1 MGTHAF
7 ADMMYRLYQFF
18 GLFDKDDERREV
30 RGNKSF
36 SFHQSFFDQSYND
49 VIRIIDSN
57 EVFSLEERREVF
69 YKYEQLYNA
78 LMHIPVF
85 SHLDNRQITKRYLQV
100 ALPPIVALDVYNSL
114 PPDDEMHF
122 YYHIHR
128 FLISTHC
135 PHESADKRKIYA
147 GVKEYLREY
156 IRTLDF
162 HYTDH
167 LASLINFINDI
178 KASSGQKDATI
189 KRVIKDSRSEYDE
202 SYIPE
207 KNIKLN
213 SLNLNK
219 IERAYLS
226 LNVLLAFE
234 RKTSAVTAVSM
245 HYRHTVDNGIN
256 YNNSYS
262 ILCRYIYSKGYDE
275 KLLHYITLPFYN
287 VAVRPVSVT
296 IEEKPYRYVH
306 ELKWLIFNTRNN
318 TKYSKWDLAE
328 MAYCFNS
335 ASNSDVLIP
344 YSQLLQTIVFLSQDK
359 IDEAFRLVNKI
370 PLNTL
375 PIGYLPSAFSVI
387 KLALKVKLERKK
399 IRNKTLL
406 SVINSTLSNQGTLTE
421 LIAATQGETD
431 SNLVLCAD
439 NMTIMRAIKM
449 YNHMI
454 SKVSYLS
461 EDSPSDV
468 CPQAIFGIL
477 DEIECALGKLNIL
490 IRETGDSIDSNEL
503 AGIIVKNKTL
513 TARELNENL
522 VGVLDKC
529 TLYNFLSSIN
539 VFINYLRCPKEELG
553 HIRIFAG
560 VTEKPRRLR
569 EKICEALRI
578 ASEMRREGGL
588 RIREKRPDVNRKALS
603 QSEKA
608 NDAL

>member
-7 ADMMYRLYQFF
+7 ADMMYRLYQSF
-18 GLFDKDDERREV
+18 GLFEKHDERREV
-30 RGNKSF
+30 RGNSCF
-36 SFHQSFFDQSYND
+36 SFHQNFFDQGYND

-147 GVKEYLREY
+147 GVKAYLREY

-167 LASLINFINDI
+167 LAPLINFINNI
-178 KASSGQKDATI
+178 KASSGQKEATI
-189 KRVIKDSRSEYDE
+189 KRVIKDCRSEYNE
-202 SYIPE
+202 SYISE
-207 KNIKLN
+207 KNIKVN

-245 HYRHTVDNGIN
+245 HYRHIVNNGIN
-256 YNNSYS
+256 YNDSYG

-275 KLLHYITLPFYN
+275 RLLHYITLPFYN

-306 ELKWLIFNTRNN
+306 ELKWLIFNTRDN

-328 MAYCFNS
+328 IASCFKS
-335 ASNSDVLIP
+335 ASSSDVLIP
-344 YSQLLQTIVFLSQDK
+344 YSQLLQTIIFLSQDK
-359 IDEAFRLVNKI
+359 TDEAFRLVNKI
-370 PLNTL
+370 PLTTL

-406 SVINSTLSNQGTLTE
+406 SVINSTLSNQGAITE
-421 LIAATQGETD
+421 LIALTPGENN
-431 SNLVLCAD
+431 SIVLSAD

-454 SKVSYLS
+454 RKVSYSS
-461 EDSPSDV
+461 EDSPSDI
-468 CPQAIFGIL
+468 CPQAIFGVL
-477 DEIECALGKLNIL
+477 DEIECALGKLNTL
-490 IRETGDSIDSNEL
+490 ICETGDSIDSNGL
-503 AGIIVKNKTL
+503 ARLIVKNKTL

-539 VFINYLRCPKEELG
+539 VFINYLRCPEEELG

-569 EKICEALRI
+569 GKICEALRI
-578 ASEMRREGGL
+578 ASEIRGEGEFKKEGKATRRQQKSAGA
-588 RIREKRPDVNRKALS
+588 VRKS
-603 QSEKA
+603 K
-608 NDAL
+608 

>member
-30 RGNKSF
+30 RGNSSY
-36 SFHQSFFDQSYND
+36 SFHQSFFDQGYND

-57 EVFSLEERREVF
+57 EVFSLEERREIF

-78 LMHIPVF
+78 LIHIPVF
-85 SHLDNRQITKRYLQV
+85 SHLDSRQITKRYLQF

-135 PHESADKRKIYA
+135 PHESADKRKIYV
-147 GVKEYLREY
+147 GVKNYLREY
-156 IRTLDF
+156 IHSFDFPYKGHLDPLF
-162 HYTDH
+162 
-167 LASLINFINDI
+167 NFVSCI
-178 KASSGQKDATI
+178 KAGSGQREYTI
-189 KRVIKDSRSEYDE
+189 KGIIKKCRSEYDE
-202 SYIPE
+202 S
-207 KNIKLN
+207 NILQKDITLH
-213 SLNLNK
+213 SQNLDK

-234 RKTSAVTAVSM
+234 RKTSVITAVSM
-245 HYRHTVDNGIN
+245 HYRHTLNNGIN
-256 YNNSYS
+256 YNNSYG

-328 MAYCFNS
+328 IASCFKS

-344 YSQLLQTIVFLSQDK
+344 YSQLLQTIIFLSQNK
-359 IDEAFRLVNKI
+359 TDEAFRLVNKI
-370 PLNTL
+370 PLTTL
-375 PIGYLPSAFSVI
+375 PIGYPPSAFSLI

-406 SVINSTLSNQGTLTE
+406 SVINSTLSNQGALTE
-421 LIAATQGETD
+421 LIAVTQGETD

-454 SKVSYLS
+454 RKVSYSS
-461 EDSPSDV
+461 EDSLSDV

-503 AGIIVKNKTL
+503 AGLIVKNKTL

-539 VFINYLRCPKEELG
+539 VFISYLRCPGEELG

-560 VTEKPRRLR
+560 VTEKPKHLR
-569 EKICEALRI
+569 EKVCEALKI
-578 ASEMRREGGL
+578 ASVKRKEGTL
-588 RIREKRPDVNRKALS
+588 REKGKATRRQQKSTSAVRKS
-603 QSEKA
+603 K
-608 NDAL
+608 

>member
-7 ADMMYRLYQFF
+7 ADMMYRLYQCF
-18 GLFDKDDERREV
+18 GLFEKDDKRREV
-30 RGNKSF
+30 RGNSSF
-36 SFHQSFFDQSYND
+36 SFHQNFFDNGYND

-135 PHESADKRKIYA
+135 PHESTDKRKIYA

-167 LASLINFINDI
+167 LTPLINFINNI
-178 KASSGQKDATI
+178 KASSGQKEATI
-189 KRVIKDSRSEYDE
+189 KRVIKDCLSEYNE
-202 SYIPE
+202 SYIHE
-207 KNIKLN
+207 KNTKVNLR
-213 SLNLNK
+213 NLNK
-219 IERAYLS
+219 IERAYQS

-245 HYRHTVDNGIN
+245 HYRHTVNNGIN
-256 YNNSYS
+256 YKNSYG

-275 KLLHYITLPFYN
+275 KLLHHITLPFYN

-328 MAYCFNS
+328 IASCFKS
-335 ASNSDVLIP
+335 ESNSDVLTP
-344 YSQLLQTIVFLSQDK
+344 YSQLLQTIIFLSQDK
-359 IDEAFRLVNKI
+359 TDEAFRLVNKI
-370 PLNTL
+370 PLTTL

-387 KLALKVKLERKK
+387 KLALKVKLKRKK

-406 SVINSTLSNQGTLTE
+406 SLINSTLSNQGTSTE
-421 LIAATQGETD
+421 LIALTPGENN
-431 SNLVLCAD
+431 SIILSAD

-454 SKVSYLS
+454 RKVSYSS
-461 EDSPSDV
+461 EYSPSDI
-468 CPQAIFGIL
+468 CPQAIFGVL

-490 IRETGDSIDSNEL
+490 ICETGDSIDSNEL
-503 AGIIVKNKTL
+503 ARLIVKNKTL

-539 VFINYLRCPKEELG
+539 VFINYLRCPEEELG

-569 EKICEALRI
+569 RKICEALRI
-578 ASEMRREGGL
+578 ASEIRREGEFKKEGKTT
-588 RIREKRPDVNRKALS
+588 IRQLKSAGAVRKS
-603 QSEKA
+603 K
-608 NDAL
+608 

>member
-1 MGTHAF
+1 MGTNAF
-7 ADMMYRLYQFF
+7 TDMMYRLYQCF
-18 GLFDKDDERREV
+18 GLFEKDDERREV
-30 RGNKSF
+30 RGNSSF
-36 SFHQSFFDQSYND
+36 SFHQNFFDNGYND

-85 SHLDNRQITKRYLQV
+85 SHLDNSQITKRYLQI

-114 PPDDEMHF
+114 SPNDEMHF

-156 IRTLDF
+156 IRTFYF

-167 LASLINFINDI
+167 LTPLINFINNI
-178 KASSGQKDATI
+178 KASSGQKEATI
-189 KRVIKDSRSEYDE
+189 KRVIQDCRSEYNK

-256 YNNSYS
+256 YNNSYG

-318 TKYSKWDLAE
+318 TNYSKWDLAE
-328 MAYCFNS
+328 IASCFKS
-335 ASNSDVLIP
+335 ASNSDVLAP
-344 YSQLLQTIVFLSQDK
+344 YSQLLQTIIFLSQDK
-359 IDEAFRLVNKI
+359 TDEALRLINKI
-370 PLNTL
+370 PLTTL

-406 SVINSTLSNQGTLTE
+406 SLINSTLSNQGTITE
-421 LIAATQGETD
+421 LIAVTQGETD
-431 SNLVLCAD
+431 SNIVLCVD
-439 NMTIMRAIKM
+439 NMTIMRTIKM

-454 SKVSYLS
+454 RKIRYLS
-461 EDSPSDV
+461 EDSPSDIY
-468 CPQAIFGIL
+468 PQAIFGLL
-477 DEIECALGKLNIL
+477 DKIEYALGKLNTL
-490 IRETGDSIDSNEL
+490 LRETGDSIDSNEL
-503 AGIIVKNKTL
+503 AGLIVKNKTL

-522 VGVLDKC
+522 VGVFDKC

-539 VFINYLRCPKEELG
+539 VFINYLRCPGEELG
-553 HIRIFAG
+553 NIRIFSG
-560 VTEKPRRLR
+560 ITEKPTRLR
-569 EKICEALRI
+569 EKVCEALRI
-578 ASEMRREGGL
+578 ASEKRSECKL
-588 RIREKRPDVNRKALS
+588 KEKGISMKSQQKSAGAVRKI
-603 QSEKA
+603 K
-608 NDAL
+608 

>member
-7 ADMMYRLYQFF
+7 ADMMYRLYQCF
-18 GLFDKDDERREV
+18 GLFEKHDERREV
-30 RGNKSF
+30 RGNGSF
-36 SFHQSFFDQSYND
+36 SFHQNFFDQGYND
-49 VIRIIDSN
+49 IIRIIDSN

-85 SHLDNRQITKRYLQV
+85 SHLNNRQITKRYLQV

-135 PHESADKRKIYA
+135 PHKSDDKRKLYV
-147 GVKEYLREY
+147 GVKNYLREY
-156 IRTLDF
+156 IRSFDF
-162 HYTDH
+162 PYKDH
-167 LASLINFINDI
+167 LAPLFNFISDI
-178 KASSGQKDATI
+178 KAGSGQWEETI
-189 KRVIKDSRSEYDE
+189 KEIIKNCRSEYDE
-202 SYIPE
+202 SYIPK
-207 KNIKLN
+207 KNIT
-213 SLNLNK
+213 SHSQNLDK

-234 RKTSAVTAVSM
+234 RKTSVVTAISM
-245 HYRHTVDNGIN
+245 HYRYTVNNGIN
-256 YNNSYS
+256 YKSSYG
-262 ILCRYIYSKGYDE
+262 ILCRYLYSRGYDE
-275 KLLHYITLPFYN
+275 QLLHYITLPFYN
-287 VAVRPVSVT
+287 EAVRPISVT

-306 ELKWLIFNTRNN
+306 ELKWLIFNIREN

-328 MAYCFNS
+328 IVSCFKS

-344 YSQLLQTIVFLSQDK
+344 YSQLLQTIIFLSQDK
-359 IDEAFRLVNKI
+359 TNEAFRLVNKI
-370 PLNTL
+370 PLTTL

-399 IRNKTLL
+399 IKNKTLL
-406 SVINSTLSNQGTLTE
+406 SVINSTLSNQGTITE
-421 LIAATQGETD
+421 LIAVTQEETD
-431 SNLVLCAD
+431 SNIVLYPD
-439 NMTIMRAIKM
+439 NMTIMRTIKM

-454 SKVSYLS
+454 KKVSYSS
-461 EDSPSDV
+461 EDSLSDV

-477 DEIECALGKLNIL
+477 DEIECALGKLNTL

-503 AGIIVKNKTL
+503 AGLIVKNKTL

-539 VFINYLRCPKEELG
+539 VFISYLRCPGEELG

-560 VTEKPRRLR
+560 VTENPKRLR
-569 EKICEALRI
+569 EKVCEALKI
-578 ASEMRREGGL
+578 ASENL
-588 RIREKRPDVNRKALS
+588 RKGA
-603 QSEKA
+603 
-608 NDAL
+608 

>member
-7 ADMMYRLYQFF
+7 ADMMYRLYQCF
-18 GLFDKDDERREV
+18 GLFEKDDERREV
-30 RGNKSF
+30 RGNSSF
-36 SFHQSFFDQSYND
+36 SFHQNFFDQGYND

-114 PPDDEMHF
+114 YPDDEMHF
-122 YYHIHR
+122 YYHIHH

-135 PHESADKRKIYA
+135 PHESADKRKIYS
-147 GVKEYLREY
+147 GVKQYLREY

-167 LASLINFINDI
+167 LASLINFINNI
-178 KASSGQKDATI
+178 KASSGQKEATI
-189 KRVIKDSRSEYDE
+189 KRVIKNCRSEYNE
-202 SYIPE
+202 SYISE
-207 KNIKLN
+207 KNIKVN

-219 IERAYLS
+219 IEKAYLS

-245 HYRHTVDNGIN
+245 HYRHTVNNGIN
-256 YNNSYS
+256 YNNSYG

-296 IEEKPYRYVH
+296 IEKKAYRYVH
-306 ELKWLIFNTRNN
+306 ELKWLIFNTRNT

-328 MAYCFNS
+328 IASCFKS

-344 YSQLLQTIVFLSQDK
+344 YSQLLQTIIFLSQGK
-359 IDEAFRLVNKI
+359 TDEAFRLVNKI
-370 PLNTL
+370 PLTTL

-406 SVINSTLSNQGTLTE
+406 SVINSTLSNQGAVTE
-421 LIAATQGETD
+421 LIAVTQGETD
-431 SNLVLCAD
+431 SNLALCAD

-454 SKVSYLS
+454 RKVSYSFEGSL
-461 EDSPSDV
+461 SDV
-468 CPQAIFGIL
+468 CPQSIFGIL

-503 AGIIVKNKTL
+503 AKLIVKNKTL

-522 VGVLDKC
+522 VGILDKC

-539 VFINYLRCPKEELG
+539 VFINYLRCPGEELG
-553 HIRIFAG
+553 HIRILVGA
-560 VTEKPRRLR
+560 TEKPRRLR
-569 EKICEALRI
+569 EKICEALKI
-578 ASEMRREGGL
+578 ASEKSR
-588 RIREKRPDVNRKALS
+588 
-603 QSEKA
+603 
-608 NDAL
+608 